1 MSLAK
6 LARKILM
13 KSTPRSKK
21 RAELEKKFKSEKK
34 GLDKYEDNKKKL
46 NEDAETFARRE
57 LAKEV
62 DAASY
67 LVKTKTE
74 IGKGDKF
81 QKKGTDT
88 RKVSIRPLERRG
100 GTKGQLGPGG
110 GKEQTQ
116 TFERANPTLARMLG
130 IPKDSP
136 LYPKKNEAL
145 SQFNKRVRNK
155 LSPSTRKHLD
165 DVVKKHEESKTKTQ
179 RVGSR
184 LAMGERVVGKA
195 IKAAVGSR
203 VRTAAGVA
211 GGTAGA
217 VGLKTAG
224 APGKKDKD
232 KDKNKDARIN
242 PKDYP
247 TYGKKTL
254 SAKAFRKKYNEA
266 KANKQKTLR
275 FEGRVYIVSAVK
287 KQI

>member
-62 DAASY
+62 GAKSY
-67 LVKTKTE
+67 LEKTNVAKRMTDSKFE
-74 IGKGDKF
+74 TKGK
-81 QKKGTDT
+81 
-88 RKVSIRPLERRG
+88 
-100 GTKGQLGPGG
+100 TKGQIALPSLRRRATEQEGV
-110 GKEQTQ
+110 GKAKYRKMASVDFPSKTL
-116 TFERANPTLARMLG
+116 ERNLG
-130 IPKDSP
+130 IPAQ
-136 LYPKKNEAL
+136 KNESLTQYA
-145 SQFNKRVRNK
+145 KRIRNR
-155 LSPSTRKHLD
+155 LGPSGKKVLD
-165 DVVKKHEESKTKTQ
+165 DALKKRDTPNVRQQKLA
-179 RVGSR
+179 SR
-184 LAMGERVVGKA
+184 RAMGERAVGKA

-224 APGKKDKD
+224 APGKD

-266 KANKQKTLR
+266 KANKQKTFR